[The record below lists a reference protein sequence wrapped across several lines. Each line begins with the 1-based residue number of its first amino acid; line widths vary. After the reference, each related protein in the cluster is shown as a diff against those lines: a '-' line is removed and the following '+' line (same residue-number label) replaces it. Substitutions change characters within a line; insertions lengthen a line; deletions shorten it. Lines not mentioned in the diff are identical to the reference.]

1 MMSGLFFLTRIKQKM
16 IFMKDPIAFFQHCYQ
31 SIAMHLPTNC
41 LNPKDSGKGS
51 TVAFFVFLDSMNPK
65 SNASKEHM
73 FLLIFVPT
81 TNQNLTRA
89 QITPFRKKYHH
100 GCHLSLK
107 TSLPTIILLSLL
119 LVTKC
124 RKTRPLLCYMN
135 HLLLLH
141 QLSMILHH
149 YYQQIISHQEHYSHL
164 QQRIVR
170 TAKMLALHHL
180 SILSLIDF
188 QSLRRRSGQLL

>member
-1 MMSGLFFLTRIKQKM
+1 M

-89 QITPFRKKYHH
+89 QIMPFRKKYHH
-100 GCHLSLK
+100 GCHLSSK
-107 TSLPTIILLSLL
+107 MSLRTIITIILLFFLF
-119 LVTKC
+119 VKC
-124 RKTRPLLCYMN
+124 RQTPLLCSMH

-141 QLSMILHH
+141 PLSIIVLHFLH
-149 YYQQIISHQEHYSHL
+149 QYQKEKFHHEHYSHL
-164 QQRIVR
+164 QQR
-170 TAKMLALHHL
+170 
-180 SILSLIDF
+180 LI
-188 QSLRRRSGQLL
+188 